1 MPPRAAAPRGSWCRV
16 NVNPSAPE
24 GTGADTASVND
35 TENAAVRSS
44 CCGAQSAP
52 ACIVWLNAHPVVSTA
67 VPGAAQRVA
76 RAEPSAVHREKSSA
90 PPTAAHAPPAPLW
103 SEKLLTMCDHVLPPV
118 PAVKPSHA
126 LLVGGSV
133 GSSPR
138 RLTLELCR
146 RSAPAGPAAA
156 SESVHGKHAAYVAV
170 TVSHEGDGVTCCVT
184 SAALFAPRLEDGEPC
199 AAQRPG

>member
-1 MPPRAAAPRGSWCRV
+1 M
-16 NVNPSAPE
+16 NPSAPE

-103 SEKLLTMCDHVLPPV
+103 SEKLLTMCDHVLLPV

-126 LLVGGSV
+126 ALDGTSV

-146 RSAPAGPAAA
+146 RSAPLGPAAA
-156 SESVHGKHAAYVAV
+156 SESVQGKHALYAAL
-170 TVSHEGDGVTCCVT
+170 TVSHEGDSVTCC
-184 SAALFAPRLEDGEPC
+184 AASTGFGRPRLDDGEPC
-199 AAQRPG
+199 AAHKPGKPVW